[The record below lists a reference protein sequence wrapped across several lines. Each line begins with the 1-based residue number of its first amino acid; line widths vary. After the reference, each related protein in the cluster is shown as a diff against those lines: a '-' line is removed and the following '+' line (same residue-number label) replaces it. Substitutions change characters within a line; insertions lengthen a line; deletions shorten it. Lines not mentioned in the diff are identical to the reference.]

1 MKNWRCV
8 LAFVL
13 LMCVLLSMAACG
25 EPAATEDV
33 SNLPKGVSYA
43 VKVVDTAGEPVV
55 GALVSICQDKEGGI
69 CYMPV
74 KTDENGMAYFY
85 ADKVPV
91 QENMKVQVK
100 SGGGYDLPMADG
112 QTGYIII
119 PNGTTEMTLTVLV
132 MPE

>member
-1 MKNWRCV
+1 MKKILLFLMV
-8 LAFVL
+8 LWMFATL
-13 LMCVLLSMAACG
+13 AACG
-25 EPAATEDV
+25 EPKPTENV
-33 SNLPKGVSYA
+33 TNLPEGVSYGI
-43 VKVVDTAGEPVV
+43 KVVDTAGEPVV

>member
-1 MKNWRCV
+1 MKKI
-8 LAFVL
+8 LFF
-13 LMCVLLSMAACG
+13 LMAVCLLSALVACG
-25 EPAATEDV
+25 QPEPTENV
-33 SNLPKGVSYA
+33 TNLPEGISYGI
-43 VKVVDTAGEPVV
+43 KVVDTAGEPVV